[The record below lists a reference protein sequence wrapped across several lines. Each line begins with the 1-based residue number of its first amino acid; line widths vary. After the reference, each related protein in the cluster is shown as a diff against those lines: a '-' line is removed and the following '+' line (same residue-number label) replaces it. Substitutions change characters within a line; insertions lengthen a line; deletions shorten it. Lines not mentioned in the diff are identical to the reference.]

1 MNEAV
6 LIWQM
11 DQQLKKNQQRGCPAP
26 FTEHVI
32 AGYTYTS
39 LAASKDNLENL
50 SALVDEIKT
59 TLPSGAEII
68 VLKNKNKSEHV
79 TVSLH
84 GGPESRE
91 GTEIRYLG
99 LYRQLLKHGHS
110 IVILNY
116 RGSSGKIPNRQ
127 TWKNWSTSIQQDFS
141 ELCQYLEAAQI
152 PQPCHL
158 LGVSFG
164 GALALKILQTFPIR
178 RCVVLSPLLDLSHQ
192 KERAGKDY
200 RHWFNSRFSKKD
212 YKDFSLKQLIQKNA
226 SKVLFITSTKDE
238 VLGNAMNKELNSFI
252 KKNKT
257 NFSLYKQ
264 NTAHAPVSLNAVIQ
278 RFTRAFEF
286 LTQ

>member
-1 MNEAV
+1 MNEAA

-11 DQQLKKNQQRGCPAP
+11 DQQLKKNHQRGLTAP

-32 AGYTYTS
+32 AGYTYVS
-39 LAASKDNLENL
+39 SKPSKDNLENL

-68 VLKNKNKSEHV
+68 VLKNKNTSEHV

-116 RGSSGKIPNRQ
+116 RGSSGKIPNQQ
-127 TWKNWSTSIQQDFS
+127 TWKNWNASIHQDFS
-141 ELCQYLEAAQI
+141 ELCQYLEETQI

-164 GALALKILQTFPIR
+164 GALALKILQSYPIR

-192 KERAGKDY
+192 KDRAGKDY
-200 RHWFNSRFSKKD
+200 HQWFRSRFSKQD
-212 YKDFSLKQLIQKNA
+212 YKDFSLDQLTQK
-226 SKVLFITSTKDE
+226 SSSEVLVITSTKDE
-238 VLGNAMNKELNSFI
+238 VLGNTMNQKLNSFI
-252 KKNKT
+252 KNNRT
-257 NFSLYKQ
+257 DFSIYNQ
-264 NTAHAPVSLNAVIQ
+264 NTGHSPKSFNAAIQ
-278 RFTRAFEF
+278 RFTRVFEF